1 MFRLSPPY
9 RTILVQL
16 VKLRNVPLADQNII
30 GLVEFELMDIERVY
44 LVDEQGE
51 TVLIRKNQ
59 FVLLSPVLGNC

>member
-1 MFRLSPPY
+1 LSPPY